1 MPARAFST
9 DTDRTSVWI
18 HKHGACVAR
27 FGRKAYE
34 VMTADEPRRLL
45 HMEKVT
51 SARSWTEF
59 QAKVLAAHGFAVIDG
74 LTPHRFHKELGLTF
88 GYDSNDEIFE
98 IQLRAITR
106 LSNPL
111 KYDVWGRGR
120 TTRASIQACIEQD
133 RLASEFVPM
142 GVRHSIVRPGWDSE
156 RVAFLVVNR
165 DPWPI
170 SIEVTSPC
178 GAWTIEDGFHRLAAA
193 IYRKDTTILAG
204 LSGYVDG
211 WDVCFPKR
219 VPIKLDT

>member
-1 MPARAFST
+1 
-9 DTDRTSVWI
+9 
-18 HKHGACVAR
+18 
-27 FGRKAYE
+27 
-34 VMTADEPRRLL
+34 
-45 HMEKVT
+45 
-51 SARSWTEF
+51 
-59 QAKVLAAHGFAVIDG
+59 
-74 LTPHRFHKELGLTF
+74 
-88 GYDSNDEIFE
+88 
-98 IQLRAITR
+98 
-106 LSNPL
+106 
-111 KYDVWGRGR
+111 
-120 TTRASIQACIEQD
+120 
-133 RLASEFVPM
+133 M